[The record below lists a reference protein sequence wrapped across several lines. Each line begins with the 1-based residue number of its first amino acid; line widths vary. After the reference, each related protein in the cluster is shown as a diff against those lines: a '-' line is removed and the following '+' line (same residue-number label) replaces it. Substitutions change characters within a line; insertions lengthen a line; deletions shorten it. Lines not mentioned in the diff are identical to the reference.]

1 MEPVPLGQ
9 VQNTEA
15 PHRHAQRFTCKKDVG
30 GAGFGLV
37 LPADVALAELSPAAK
52 LARVRG
58 RGVDQSQL
66 AIALVLPHAVNGS
79 EASSRG
85 GAPSR
90 CSPLCCSPPQIP
102 LALRA
107 GLSQAAQTSN
117 SMFAGK
123 VCGRVGGGQR
133 EKLLKGH
140 DVYIL

>member
-15 PHRHAQRFTCKKDVG
+15 SHRHAQRFTCEKDVG

-85 GAPSR
+85 GGPQQVL
-90 CSPLCCSPPQIP
+90 SPLLFPTANPPGSAGWP
-102 LALRA
+102 LSS
-107 GLSQAAQTSN
+107 GTN
-117 SMFAGK
+117 
-123 VCGRVGGGQR
+123 
-133 EKLLKGH
+133 
-140 DVYIL
+140 